1 MSIHDNVFDLLNEIT
16 EPTGPILSWKARLHI
31 KHLFVGKDLDTEAQ
45 IKEAGSAIADKLRKC
60 SLFDREDV
68 IVGFESVYS
77 PVGFN
82 AWLEALYAI
91 CDKKR
96 ILVQ

>member
-1 MSIHDNVFDLLNEIT
+1 MSIHV
-16 EPTGPILSWKARLHI
+16 K
-31 KHLFVGKDLDTEAQ
+31 KLFVDKDLTTEQQ

-68 IVGFESVYS
+68 IIGFESVCS
-77 PVGFN
+77 PVGFDM
-82 AWLEALYAI
+82 WLEALYAI